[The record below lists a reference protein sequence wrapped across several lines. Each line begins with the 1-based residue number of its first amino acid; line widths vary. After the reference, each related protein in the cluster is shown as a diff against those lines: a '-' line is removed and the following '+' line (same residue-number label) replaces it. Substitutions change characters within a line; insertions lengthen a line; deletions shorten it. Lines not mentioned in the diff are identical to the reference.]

1 MSIRVV
7 LDTNVLISAL
17 IGNKQGASSRIYAAC
32 KNEQLTLVTS
42 EAILSEVEDVSQR
55 PHLTRKYPQL
65 TPEALEKYLVEIARI
80 SALTPGL
87 VQLQVVIKDPKDDP
101 IIVCA
106 VEGLAAYIVTGDPHL
121 LDLNEFEEIKIVTPR
136 IFADEVLGG

>member
-1 MSIRVV
+1 MSIRIV

-32 KNEQLTLVTS
+32 KSEQLTLVTS
-42 EAILSEVEDVSQR
+42 VAILAEVEDVGQR

-65 TPEALEKYLVEIARI
+65 TTEALEKYLVEIAKI
-80 SALTPGL
+80 SALTPGI
-87 VQLQVVIKDPKDDP
+87 VQLQVVTKDPKDDP

-106 VEGLAAYIVTGDPHL
+106 VEGLAAYIITGDPHL
-121 LDLNEFEEIKIVTPR
+121 LDLKSFEEIKIVTPR
-136 IFADEVLGG
+136 TFVDEILNS